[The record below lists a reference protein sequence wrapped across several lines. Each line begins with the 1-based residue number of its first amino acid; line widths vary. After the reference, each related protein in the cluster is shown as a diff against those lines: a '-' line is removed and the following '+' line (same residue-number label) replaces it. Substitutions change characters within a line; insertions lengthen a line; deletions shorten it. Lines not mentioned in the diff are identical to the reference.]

1 MCHQNSCVHFSA
13 EEAVAAEE
21 SLLIYCKPVELYN
34 ILQCRA
40 LQNPSFLQRCL
51 RYKIQARRKQ
61 RLQMTISLSGAIKDG
76 MQAKDLLPV
85 YVLMAK
91 PVSDTE
97 VAAGKQHSEVYRLN
111 RACKLSSFTEF
122 EGWRRAEANFI
133 LPEMNK
139 LSLDV
144 KAGKLTILLVSCG
157 EARNSFCEANVGG
170 YCLWGKL
177 PMESLYSSLE
187 KSASLTLGNRAEML
201 SNVDMQSCF
210 LEPCFLEE
218 GSCTTFHTPHDLGT
232 MGSQKVQVNIV
243 AQKVG
248 AKEKSPYASYTY
260 RNIPTSSLS
269 NIIRLRAGN
278 VIFNYRDRSDMPQK
292 IEVTENFSCPFCLM
306 QCASFK
312 GLRYHLCSS
321 HDLFNFDFWVTEEYQ
336 AVNVSVKVDILRSE
350 IMADGVDPRLQTFFC
365 SKPHKRRRLKNQVQ
379 NANHVFL
386 HFLESGSPNFFSEAH
401 KGFLEKDDDALSC
414 EGEKSSMSLPCQ
426 KDLQNARPVAESYA
440 IGKPSAVECIERVAS
455 NLNETGV
462 PIAMAQSSV
471 DMECV
476 QSISG
481 SPTPPAVLQFPKT
494 RKLSFER
501 SEPRNRTLLQKRQF
515 FHSHRAQPMALD
527 QVLSDR
533 DSEDEVDDDIADFED
548 RRMLDDFVDVTKD
561 EKQFMHLW
569 NSFVRKQRV
578 LADGHIPWACEA
590 FSKLHGQELVQAP
603 AIFWCWRLF
612 MIKLWNHGLLDA
624 RTMNSCN
631 LVLEGYRNE
640 VSDTMKS

>member
-61 RLQMTISLSGAIKDG
+61 RLQMTISLSGTIKDG

-187 KSASLTLGNRAEML
+187 RSASLTLGNRAEML

-350 IMADGVDPRLQTFFC
+350 IMADGVDPRLQTFFWC

-401 KGFLEKDDDALSC
+401 KGFLEKDD
-414 EGEKSSMSLPCQ
+414 GEKSSMSLPCQ

-440 IGKPSAVECIERVAS
+440 IGKPSAVECIEHVAS

>member
-61 RLQMTISLSGAIKDG
+61 RLQMTISLSGTIKDG

-85 YVLMAK
+85 YILMAK

-187 KSASLTLGNRAEML
+187 RSASLTLGNRAEML

-350 IMADGVDPRLQTFFC
+350 IMADGVDPRLQTFFWC

-401 KGFLEKDDDALSC
+401 KGFLEKDD
-414 EGEKSSMSLPCQ
+414 GEKSSMSLPCQ